1 MTYAVEVQNLSKSI
15 DGCPILKNICMR
27 VKQGEIYGFLGANGA
42 GKTSLMKTLYHII
55 RPDCGT
61 VCLLG
66 ECVAGGN
73 SPVFPVLGALSKAL
87 FFITICRL
95 MTIWNCIADI
105 WVQDM
110 KISGK
115 PCHCW
120 GFQKQ
125 SIKP

>member
-27 VKQGEIYGFLGANGA
+27 VKQGGIYGFLGANGA

-61 VCLLG
+61 VRLLG
-66 ECVAGGN
+66 ERVAGGN
-73 SPVFPVLGALSKAL
+73 SPVLGALSKAL

-110 KISGK
+110 KISRK
-115 PCHCW
+115 HCHC
-120 GFQKQ
+120 
-125 SIKP
+125 

>member
-1 MTYAVEVQNLSKSI
+1 MEKFF
-15 DGCPILKNICMR
+15 PIL
-27 VKQGEIYGFLGANGA
+27 E
-42 GKTSLMKTLYHII
+42 
-55 RPDCGT
+55 
-61 VCLLG
+61 
-66 ECVAGGN
+66 
-73 SPVFPVLGALSKAL
+73 ALSKAL

-95 MTIWNCIADI
+95 MTTWNCIADI

-125 SIKP
+125 AIKP

>member
-66 ECVAGGN
+66 ERVAGGN
-73 SPVFPVLGALSKAL
+73 SPVFSHIGS
-87 FFITICRL
+87 IIES
-95 MTIWNCIADI
+95 WNCIADI

-125 SIKP
+125 AIKP